1 MTISEMLLI
10 LMITCSDFG
19 PVKSSAIFCSVCE
32 VKPLPDFQNKR
43 VSEGVLWT
51 KTDMTS
57 RAECAARCSL
67 FRVIKS
73 FGYKEASEEC
83 VAHTVPLTT
92 PAAMT
97 YASESG
103 FNMYSTCAPV
113 DGGVSAWA
121 QWTGPACPQTCGPSH
136 TIMKTRIRTCTN
148 PVPDKGGANC
158 TESLSETGDVSCGL
172 PECPIDGGV
181 SAWGAWGTLVCSQ
194 TCGTTATGTRT
205 RTRTCTNPAPA
216 YGGADCSE
224 TLSSTTSENCGFSS
238 CQVDGGVS
246 AWGAWGTLLCSQTC
260 GTTATGTRTRTRTC
274 TNPAPAYGG
283 ADCSE
288 TLSSTTS
295 ENCGFSSCPVDGGV
309 SAWGAWGTLVCSLT
323 CGTTATG
330 TRTRTRTC
338 NNPAPAYG
346 GADCSETLSS
356 TTSENCGFSS
366 CPVNGGI
373 SSWGSWSGSC
383 SQTCGPTLTVTK
395 TRTRTCT
402 NPTPSNGGSDCTESR
417 TQTSNV
423 NCGLPSCTSPP
434 PHFGTCSSTCSG
446 TNVVCNNG
454 YCVCSIMYVKL
465 GSSCVQD
472 CGGSGYGS
480 GFTIFHDK
488 VLNGYNDRTVDSI
501 QTIDACISLCQAESG
516 FTCITADYQH
526 QSKTCYL
533 SKTAWY
539 DASASS
545 AVSSTTYHQVIRN
558 CA

>member
-19 PVKSSAIFCSVCE
+19 LVKSSAIVCSLCE

-67 FRVIKS
+67 FSVIKS
-73 FGYKEASEEC
+73 FGYKEDSEEC

-97 YASESG
+97 HVSESG

-113 DGGVSAWA
+113 DGGVSTWGQWA
-121 QWTGPACPQTCGPSH
+121 GPACPQTCGPSH
-136 TIMKTRIRTCTN
+136 AIMKTRIRTCTN

-158 TESLSETGDVSCGL
+158 TESLSETDDVSCGL

-181 SAWGAWGTLVCSQ
+181 SAWGAWGTL
-194 TCGTTATGTRT
+194 A
-205 RTRTCTNPAPA
+205 
-216 YGGADCSE
+216 
-224 TLSSTTSENCGFSS
+224 
-238 CQVDGGVS
+238 
-246 AWGAWGTLLCSQTC
+246 CSQTC

-295 ENCGFSSCPVDGGV
+295 ENCGFSSCPV
-309 SAWGAWGTLVCSLT
+309 
-323 CGTTATG
+323 
-330 TRTRTRTC
+330 
-338 NNPAPAYG
+338 
-346 GADCSETLSS
+346 
-356 TTSENCGFSS
+356 
-366 CPVNGGI
+366 NGGI
-373 SSWGSWSGSC
+373 SSWGSWIGSC

-402 NPTPSNGGSDCTESR
+402 NPTPSNGGSDCPESR

-423 NCGLPSCTSPP
+423 NCGLPSCTFDGGVSAWGQWTGPACP
-434 PHFGTCSSTCSG
+434 QTCGTSHTTTKSRTRTCTDPFPEKGGASCTESLSETGDVNCGLPQCPIDGGVSAWGAWGTLVCLQTCGTTATGTRTRTRTCTNPAPAYGGADCSETLSSTTSENCGFSSCSDNPNFGTCTSSCSG
-446 TNVVCNNG
+446 TNVVCNTG
-454 YCVCSIMYVKL
+454 YCVCDIMYVKS

-472 CGGSGYGS
+472 CGSSGYGS
-480 GFTIFHDK
+480 GFTIFNDK
-488 VLNGYNDRTVDSI
+488 LLAGYNDRIVSSI
-501 QTIDACISLCQAESG
+501 QTIEECTSLCLSASD
-516 FTCITADYQH
+516 FTCITADYEFN
-526 QSKTCYL
+526 SKTCYL

-539 DASASS
+539 AVPSSS
-545 AVSSTTYHQVIRN
+545 AVDSDTYQMIIRN